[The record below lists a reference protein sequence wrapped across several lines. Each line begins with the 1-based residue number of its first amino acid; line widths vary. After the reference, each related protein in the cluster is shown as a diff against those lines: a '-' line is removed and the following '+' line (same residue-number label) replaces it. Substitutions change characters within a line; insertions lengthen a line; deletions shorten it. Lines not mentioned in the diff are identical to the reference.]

1 MTKQE
6 IIERTNAFL
15 VEEYEKDF
23 ALLKPEARLREDL
36 DLSSL
41 DYMDLMV
48 TVKQVFDIMPAP
60 QEMNLVVTLRDFYDF
75 IERKLSEKSQQNE
88 QDQQTEQSR

>member
-6 IIERTNAFL
+6 IIDKTNTFL
-15 VEEYEKDF
+15 VDEYEKEP

-36 DLSSL
+36 DLNSL

-48 TVKQVFDIMPAP
+48 TIKRVFDIMPAP
-60 QEMNLVVTLRDFYDF
+60 AEMNIVVTLGDFYDF
-75 IERKLSEKSQQNE
+75 IEKKLNE
-88 QDQQTEQSR
+88 PAKTDE

>member
-15 VEEYEKDF
+15 VEEYEKDS